1 MQELLTANGLSY
13 GPTLPPPSRG
23 RSGGPGDLCQ
33 GHPTGIPPSLVRVR
47 APLSGPAVVHNLTRG
62 AHFLQSLDMVLRLA
76 CGDQIRARI
85 MRSWVSRDSFDA
97 ACVLFLF
104 TVVLFVGLAGIA
116 LLMNNG

>member
-1 MQELLTANGLSY
+1 MVGAAALATS
-13 GPTLPPPSRG
+13 
-23 RSGGPGDLCQ
+23 CQ

-97 ACVLFLF
+97 ACVLVLF